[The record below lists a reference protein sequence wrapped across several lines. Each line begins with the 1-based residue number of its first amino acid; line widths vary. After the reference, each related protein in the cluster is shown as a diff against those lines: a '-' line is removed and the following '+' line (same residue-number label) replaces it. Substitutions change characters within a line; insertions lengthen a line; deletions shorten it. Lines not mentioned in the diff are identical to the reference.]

1 MIIVERIAKL
11 SVNKCVIFMTL
22 SVAILSILI
31 PIIQS
36 KLSRNEFNVLESQEQ
51 LNQSE
56 IRNAQAL
63 YHANFANYLLTKK
76 DFEVNEK
83 LKELW
88 KLNMEE
94 AAKNLRYRLMLL
106 HTAITD
112 KLPNE
117 AIFNKWKSMSFEQLD
132 EEVGKA
138 EFLNQDWK
146 TNAKKTISL
155 LILLR
160 NILYAI
166 ALLLYGIGMLG
177 LNLKK
182 SSK

>member
-1 MIIVERIAKL
+1 
-11 SVNKCVIFMTL
+11 MTL

-36 KLSRNEFNVLESQEQ
+36 SLSRNEFNVLESQEQ

-63 YHANFANYLLTKK
+63 YHANFANYLLT
-76 DFEVNEK
+76 FENFETNKK
-83 LKELW
+83 LKDLW
-88 KLNMEE
+88 KLNIKE
-94 AAKNLRYRLMLL
+94 AEVNLRYRLALL

-112 KLPNE
+112 KAPDEKL
-117 AIFNKWKSMSFEQLD
+117 FNKWKSMNFKQLD
-132 EEVGKA
+132 EEIGKA
-138 EFLNQDWK
+138 EFLKQDWRA
-146 TNAKKTISL
+146 TAKKRIFWLTFL
-155 LILLR
+155 K

-166 ALLLYGIGMLG
+166 ALLLYGVGMLG

-182 SSK
+182 GHKF